1 MTEQTAIHIY
11 RVAVAFAL
19 VGAILVPVTYQWYS
33 KGEWR
38 RHAYGRHLMGSD
50 TVLAVILIF
59 YFIAAITDYPVVERV
74 IGAVLMAIFGWL
86 RFQRARF
93 MRKSTQSTGYDN
105 KDAIYGEN
113 EKDHR

>member
-1 MTEQTAIHIY
+1 MKEDTAIHIY
-11 RVAVAFAL
+11 RWSVAFATL
-19 VGAILVPVTYQWYS
+19 GALLVPITYQVYS

-50 TVLAVILIF
+50 TVLASILVF
-59 YFIAAITDYPVVERV
+59 YFIAAVVDYPVAERI
-74 IGAVLMAIFGWL
+74 IGAILMVTFGWL
-86 RFQRARF
+86 RFQRTRF

-105 KDAIYGEN
+105 KNAVYGEN